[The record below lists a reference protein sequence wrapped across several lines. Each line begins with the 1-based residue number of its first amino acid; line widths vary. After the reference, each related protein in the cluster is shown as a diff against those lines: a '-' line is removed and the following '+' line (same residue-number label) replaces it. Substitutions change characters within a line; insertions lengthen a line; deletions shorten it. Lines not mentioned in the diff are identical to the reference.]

1 MTANLVRHPMT
12 PVAPPKLLPDFFSP
26 DEVATIKSVIRENSS
41 WRLLLAHHFSST
53 EEYLAV
59 SGGKEKRPDA
69 KLSDF
74 IAPVFRG
81 ILANAGVVFYP
92 ELNDIYFGRKL
103 LDTARQLHGA
113 RYGMSYDLL
122 FNICGPSHSFDAG
135 HFDTG
140 SFRGIGLHNSPIW
153 LLAVMAKSGL
163 FDEWEVKTAQVITY
177 FYDSDI
183 DGGFTYWPDG
193 PDREPARFTAPFRNT
208 AILTDNSRMYHRR
221 ESNGPRDQRD
231 YPEIDMTSTIHAV
244 GSDQWSIR
252 NGDTEIRRIHDGDTR
267 MLLHYTAL
275 LFDDLDDVK
284 RYQEHTDDLTQER
297 VCAML
302 IADMRAKGVTVED
315 PVDPLTDTAFI
326 AQCTAFY
333 DMAPV
338 NYPTEAP
345 LEKRN

>member
-1 MTANLVRHPMT
+1 MTANLRRRPMT
-12 PVAPPKLLPDFFSP
+12 PVAPPTVIPDFFSP
-26 DEVATIKSVIRENSS
+26 DEVETIKSVIRSNAP
-41 WRLLLAHHFSST
+41 WQMLLAHHFSST

-59 SGGKEKRPDA
+59 SGGKDRKPGA
-69 KLSDF
+69 TLSDF
-74 IAPVFRG
+74 VAPVFRG
-81 ILANAGVVFYP
+81 ILANAGVVYYP

-103 LDTARQLHGA
+103 LDTARSLHGCE
-113 RYGMSYDLL
+113 YGMSYDLL

-163 FDEWEVKTAQVITY
+163 FDAWEVKTAQVITY

-193 PDREPARFTAPFRNT
+193 PDREPARFEAPFNNT

-221 ESNGPRDQRD
+221 ESNGARDQRD
-231 YPEIDMTSTIHAV
+231 YPEIDLSSKLYAV
-244 GSDQWSIR
+244 GDDEWSIR
-252 NGDTEIRRIHDGDTR
+252 NGDTEIRRVEDSDTR

-275 LFDDLDDVK
+275 LFDDREDVR
-284 RYQEHTDDLTQER
+284 RYQEHTDDLTQR
-297 VCAML
+297 QVCDML
-302 IADMRAKGVTVED
+302 IADMRSKGISVAD

-326 AQCTAFY
+326 AKCTDFY
-333 DMAPV
+333 AMAPEI
-338 NYPTEAP
+338 YPAEAP
-345 LEKRN
+345 LEKR